1 MLYFCNCYSQTI
13 FCQFNRYSMKKNY
26 FTSSKKLTETINQK
40 AGYLFFFFAVLLA
53 SKQSFSQTYCP
64 AAATSTS
71 DDEIFNVTF
80 GPLNNSSTCGTTGGT
95 GSLLNMYSNYT
106 NLTPQVFSIGSNYPL
121 SVTVGQCG
129 LSAYSGIVAA
139 WIDFNQNGLF
149 TDPGEEI
156 YVSPYTLFPVA
167 GISLSAPGGITIP
180 FTATPGTTRMRIIA
194 DESSLAPGP
203 CDSPTWGEVEDY
215 NVTLLFP
222 FPVDLTVT
230 QLINPLSSKNCF
242 GTDTIV
248 ARIQNYGSNIMD
260 FSVTPAVLTVE
271 VSGAATNT
279 FTLGINT
286 GTLGIFGAQNYTVT
300 TNYNMSTVGTYSF
313 KAYPTVAGD
322 GSAAN
327 DTIYKT
333 VNKIITPTP
342 NLGNDTLFCSLPVIL
357 NSNATANSYLWNNGS
372 IGSNLNIT
380 TPGKYWVRAT
390 NANGCSNSDTI
401 QVGLG
406 ASPIVTLG
414 PDTAFCQGSN
424 LNLYAGA
431 GSGNTYTWNTGA
443 TTSSISVNTSGTYS
457 VLVTN
462 TIGCQS
468 SDIINIS
475 SKAKPSVSLVFT
487 GLTTFC
493 KDDNTVK
500 VLTEG
505 SPNGGTYIGAAVSTN
520 TFSANQAGQGSHII
534 LYTITGS
541 NGCSNT
547 AKDTL
552 TVNACVGIEELT
564 NDLNFNVYPNPT
576 TGILTLDLTT
586 TSDLKG
592 VLYITSIDGKV
603 VLNDVIEGNGLISKS
618 INISDLENGIYYL
631 KLETKDA
638 IKTYKVLK
646 Q

>member
-1 MLYFCNCYSQTI
+1 MV
-13 FCQFNRYSMKKNY
+13 
-26 FTSSKKLTETINQK
+26 
-40 AGYLFFFFAVLLA
+40 LFA
-53 SKQSFSQTYCP
+53 STNLISQTYCP
-64 AAATSTS
+64 AAATSAN

-80 GPLNNSSTCGTTGGT
+80 GTLNNSSSCATTGGA
-95 GSLLNMYSNYT
+95 GSVLNMYSNYT
-106 NLTPQVFSIGSNYPL
+106 AIPAPVLSIGSNYPL
-121 SVTVGQCG
+121 SLTVGQCG
-129 LSAYSGIVAA
+129 TFGYSGIVAA

-156 YVSPYTLFPVA
+156 YVSPYTLFAVA
-167 GISLSAPGGITIP
+167 GTTLTATGGITIP
-180 FTATPGTTRMRIIA
+180 FTATPGTTRMRVIA
-194 DESSLAPGP
+194 DESSIAPGP

-230 QLINPLSSKNCF
+230 QLLNPLSSKNCF
-242 GTDTIV
+242 GTDTII
-248 ARIQNYGSNIMD
+248 ARIQNYGSNTMD

-286 GTLGIFGAQNYTVT
+286 GTLGLFGARNYTVT

-327 DTIYKT
+327 DTITKS

-342 NLGNDTLFCSLPVIL
+342 NLGSDTLFCNLPVIL
-357 NSNATANSYLWNNGS
+357 NSNATANSYLWNNGT
-372 IGSNLNIT
+372 IGSSLNIT

-390 NANGCSNSDTI
+390 NSNGCSNSDTI
-401 QVGLG
+401 LVSLG

-414 PDTAFCQGSN
+414 PDTAFCQGGSIH
-424 LNLYAGA
+424 LYAG
-431 GSGNTYTWNTGA
+431 GGTGNVYSWSNGA
-443 TTSSISVNTSGTYS
+443 TTSSITVGTTGTYS

-468 SDIINIS
+468 SDIINVT

-487 GLTTFC
+487 GQTTFC
-493 KDDNTVK
+493 KDDISIK
-500 VLTEG
+500 VLTDG
-505 SPNGGTYIGAAVSTN
+505 LPSGGTYLGAAITTN
-520 TFSANQAGQGSHII
+520 TFSASLAGQGSHIV
-534 LYTITGS
+534 LYSIMGS
-541 NGCSNT
+541 NGCANT

-564 NDLNFNVYPNPT
+564 DNISLNVYPNPT
-576 TGILTLDLTT
+576 TGIFTLDLTT
-586 TSDLKG
+586 SSDIKG
-592 VLYITSIDGKV
+592 RMSITSIDGKV
-603 VLNDVIEGNGLISKS
+603 VLSDAIEGNGLISKS
-618 INISDLENGIYYL
+618 IDISHLANGIYYL